1 MSIAIIS
8 NMKNFNIPIAIII
21 ASIIISTSLIY
32 SSTRDPITNCM
43 KLILDY
49 SNNKSNYIVKKAAS
63 RCSGAR

>member
-43 KLILDY
+43 KLIMDL
-49 SNNKSNYIVKKAAS
+49 SASKSKYTAQRAA
-63 RCSGAR
+63 RACSGAK